1 MTAPDLH
8 IDVFSDISCPWCFVG
23 TRRLESVLAD
33 MPDDQRVIVRHHP
46 YQLHPDAPA
55 GGIDLPAM
63 LRERYGADP
72 KAMFARVEEA
82 AAGAGITLDLSA
94 QPRAYDTAAAHTL
107 IRHAEAKGTQRALVD
122 ALFVAYFIEARD
134 ISDAAVLSDVAER
147 HGFSREEA
155 QRLATDTDELA
166 YTRHESRVAATS
178 GVRGVPLLIF
188 NDKLAISG
196 AQPEQAFR
204 RAIASVIAQADSVDA
219 PADSADAPATSVS

>member
-8 IDVFSDISCPWCFVG
+8 IDVFSDISCPWCFIG

-33 MPDDQRVIVRHHP
+33 LPDHQRVIVRHHP

-72 KAMFARVEEA
+72 TTMFARVEEA
-82 AAGAGITLDLSA
+82 AAGAGIALDLSA

-107 IRHAEAKGTQRALVD
+107 IRHAGEKGTQRALVD
-122 ALFVAYFIEARD
+122 ALFVAYFVGARD
-134 ISDAAVLSDVAER
+134 ISDIAVLSDVAER
-147 HGFSREEA
+147 HGFACDET
-155 QRLATDTDELA
+155 QRLVTDPDELA
-166 YTRHESRVAATS
+166 YTRHEARVAATS
-178 GVRGVPLLIF
+178 GVRGVPLFIF

-196 AQPEQAFR
+196 AQPAHAFR
-204 RAIASVIAQADSVDA
+204 RAIASASAPLDSTTDA
-219 PADSADAPATSVS
+219 GATAPATTVS